1 MKTLRIFFILIL
13 FFSCYSNVDNTDCM
27 DCGGGLL
34 DGFLYKEVVLTD
46 ISKLNDIAISAG
58 VGECIRFK
66 MDGDNFDSA
75 EIVESCCCNLF
86 S

>member
-1 MKTLRIFFILIL
+1 MKTLRLFFIL
-13 FFSCYSNVDNTDCM
+13 FFFFNCYSNVDNTDCR
-27 DCGGGLL
+27 DCGGGFLN
-34 DGFLYKEVVLTD
+34 GFLYKEVALTD
-46 ISKLNDIAISAG
+46 ISKLNDIAISAR

-86 S
+86 R

>member
-27 DCGGGLL
+27 DCGSGLL
-34 DGFLYKEVVLTD
+34 DGFLYKEVALTD
-46 ISKLNDIAISAG
+46 ISKLNDIAISAE

-86 S
+86 R

>member
-1 MKTLRIFFILIL
+1 MKTLRIFFILFF

-34 DGFLYKEVVLTD
+34 DGFLYKEVAPAD
-46 ISKLNDIAISAG
+46 ISKLNDIAISVG

-86 S
+86 R

>member
-1 MKTLRIFFILIL
+1 MKTLRIFYILFS

-34 DGFLYKEVVLTD
+34 DGFLYKEVALTD

-58 VGECIRFK
+58 VGECIRF
-66 MDGDNFDSA
+66 MMYCDNFDSA

-86 S
+86 R